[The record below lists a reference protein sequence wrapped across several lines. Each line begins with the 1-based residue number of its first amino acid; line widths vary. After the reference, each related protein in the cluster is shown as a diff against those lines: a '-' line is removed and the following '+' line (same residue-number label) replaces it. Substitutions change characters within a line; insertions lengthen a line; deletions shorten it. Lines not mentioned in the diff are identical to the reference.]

1 MSKLQVQSTS
11 CPNSV
16 AQHAAVE
23 ALNGAQSQVRKMGQ
37 VFDKR
42 RKLIIQGL
50 NQIDGI
56 VCEVPNGAFYV
67 FPDISRIIGKTYKNQ
82 KIQSSSDLSLLLLKE
97 KYIVTVSGDAFG
109 APNNI
114 RFSYATSDEI
124 IKTMLKRLAEFCSLL
139 K

>member
-1 MSKLQVQSTS
+1 MVINLKFKKWLKFLTK
-11 CPNSV
+11 
-16 AQHAAVE
+16 E
-23 ALNGAQSQVRKMGQ
+23 E
-37 VFDKR
+37 
-42 RKLIIQGL
+42 KLIIQGL
-50 NQIDGI
+50 NAISGI

-67 FPDISRIIGKTYKNQ
+67 FPNISGIIGKTYKN
-82 KIQSSSDLSLLLLKE
+82 KLIQSSSDLSLLLLEE

-124 IKTMLKRLAEFCSLL
+124 IKTMLERLTEFCSHL